1 MERGVLQLEDA
12 SIGYFAQ
19 EILSGLTFSL
29 GRGEF
34 CFLLGEN
41 GIGKSTLIRTL
52 SGHVPLIA
60 GKLWLAPELEDRR
73 NIGFV
78 PQECSLNPSLP
89 ATVTEFISLG
99 LTWSRVSRSA
109 RREHLERL
117 LLAAGLYDKRNSNYW
132 TLSGG
137 QRRRALLARALVRD
151 PLLLLLD
158 EPTEGLDMESR
169 ESFLTMM
176 QEANEE
182 RSMTILFCTHDL
194 SIADRFGTHLMIC
207 HKGGIEKGSKGFRDI
222 SQPFMP
228 LM

>member
-1 MERGVLQLEDA
+1 VEGSVLQLEDA
-12 SIGYFAQ
+12 TIGHSGHA
-19 EILSGLTFSL
+19 ILSGLTFSL
-29 GRGEF
+29 NKGEF

-52 SGHVPLIA
+52 SGHVPLLK
-60 GKLWLAPELEDRR
+60 GTLWLSPELRDRR
-73 NIGFV
+73 NVGFV

-99 LTWSRVSRSA
+99 LTWSGVSRNA

-117 LLAAGLYDKRNSNYW
+117 LVAAGLHDKRNSNYW

-169 ESFLTMM
+169 ESFLAMM

-182 RSMTILFCTHDL
+182 RAMTILFCTHDL

-207 HKGGIEKGSKGFRDI
+207 HKGGIEKGAKGSRDI